1 MKIYRFLY
9 FLCFAFLFAGCTLFS
24 TTAEPEEE
32 EYEIVYPE
40 PDPGISET
48 LDSYRDTLNREMG
61 VRVATVT
68 DTLRFDQPEGSLGNL
83 AADAIR
89 ARAGNE
95 LRRYIN
101 AGIIGESSFK
111 LFFTPGTLTLGD
123 VYQFMPYEN
132 HLVVLTLDGKMMRQ
146 LIQEVAEIG
155 GAPIS
160 GVRFAIND
168 GKASGILVNSEVIE
182 EDAHYLVATSSY
194 LANGGDQFS
203 ALWEPVDRIDL
214 HDVSIRDLYVEH
226 FRHQRVLTPVTD
238 GRIRK

>member
-1 MKIYRFLY
+1 MLRFLK
-9 FLCFAFLFAGCTLFS
+9 LLSVSFLFAGCTLFS
-24 TTAEPEEE
+24 TTAEPEVE
-32 EYEIVYPE
+32 EYEVVYPN

-48 LDSYRDTLNREMG
+48 LESYRDSLDREMG

-68 DTLRFDQPEGSLGNL
+68 DTLRFGQPESSLGNL

-89 ARAGNE
+89 VRAGNE

-101 AGIIGESSFK
+101 AGIIGQSSFK

-132 HLVVLTLDGKMMRQ
+132 HLVVLTLDAAMMRK

-160 GVRFAIND
+160 GVRFVIDD
-168 GKASGILVNSEVIE
+168 GKARSILVNSEVIE
-182 EDAHYLVATSSY
+182 DEAHYLVATSSF

-214 HDVSIRDLYVEH
+214 RDVSIRDLYVEH
-226 FRHQRVLTPVTD
+226 FRHQRVLTPITD
-238 GRIRK
+238 GRIRQ